1 MKNIIDNYIHHL
13 SKAQKQNIYQLCFDS
28 VQSSKKADISILNQ
42 RLNSLNKELS
52 RIVDVITITNSPTLI
67 EKLTDLEQQKAEIQ
81 LRIKALSQE
90 KGKILSK
97 QKINLLLTKIKK
109 MLKEKSVPQ
118 LKELMDLIVNEIIVN
133 EEDVIVYLNIP
144 ITK

>member
-1 MKNIIDNYIHHL
+1 M
-13 SKAQKQNIYQLCFDS
+13 
-28 VQSSKKADISILNQ
+28 
-42 RLNSLNKELS
+42 
-52 RIVDVITITNSPTLI
+52 
-67 EKLTDLEQQKAEIQ
+67 
-81 LRIKALSQE
+81 IKYLSQE
-90 KGKILSK
+90 IGKILSK

-144 ITK
+144 ITSEIAYNSCMSKSDHLICTIVTCSVTR

>member
-1 MKNIIDNYIHHL
+1 MINIIDNYIHHL

-109 MLKEKSVPQ
+109 MLNEKSVPQ

>member
-1 MKNIIDNYIHHL
+1 MIITSIISAKH
-13 SKAQKQNIYQLCFDS
+13 KKQNIYQLCFDS
-28 VQSSKKADISILNQ
+28 AQSSKKADISILNQ

-52 RIVDVITITNSPTLI
+52 RIVDVITITNSTTLI

-81 LRIKALSQE
+81 LRIKVLSQE

-109 MLKEKSVPQ
+109 C
-118 LKELMDLIVNEIIVN
+118 
-133 EEDVIVYLNIP
+133 
-144 ITK
+144 

>member
-1 MKNIIDNYIHHL
+1 MINIIDNYIHHL

-109 MLKEKSVPQ
+109 MLKEKQ
-118 LKELMDLIVNEIIVN
+118 FHN
-133 EEDVIVYLNIP
+133 
-144 ITK
+144 

>member
-1 MKNIIDNYIHHL
+1 M
-13 SKAQKQNIYQLCFDS
+13 IY
-28 VQSSKKADISILNQ
+28 

-109 MLKEKSVPQ
+109 MLKEKSVH
-118 LKELMDLIVNEIIVN
+118 N
-133 EEDVIVYLNIP
+133 
-144 ITK
+144 